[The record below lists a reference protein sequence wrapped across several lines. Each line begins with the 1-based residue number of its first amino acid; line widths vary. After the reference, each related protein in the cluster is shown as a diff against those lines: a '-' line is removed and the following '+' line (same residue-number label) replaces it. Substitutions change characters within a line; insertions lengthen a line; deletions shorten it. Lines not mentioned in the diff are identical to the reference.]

1 MEKREQAA
9 ASSACYCPA
18 LFLAAPASGQGKT
31 TITASLARLLHRNGK
46 TVRIFKFGPDYLDP
60 QILEKG
66 SKTPVV
72 QLDLWMA
79 GEEWCRQQLY
89 RAVAEYEA
97 DIILVEGAMGLF
109 DGTPSSADLAAKF
122 GIPVALIMDV
132 RAMAQTAAAI
142 AVGLRN
148 YRDDFDMI
156 GVIANKCGSNY
167 HAKLVGDA
175 LPDDL
180 PLLAAL
186 KRTDAI
192 QLPERHLGL
201 VQPSEQGED
210 FIEKCLEAGADLLE
224 EAGIMTH
231 IDNLKDIC
239 FQSQLIDTPR
249 CDALAGVTIAIAH
262 DEAFSFTYTANI
274 TLLKDMGASVCFFSP
289 IKDDSIPLQANA
301 LWLPG
306 GYPELHAKELS
317 ENTNMLTSIRSFHKE
332 GNHPILAE
340 CGGFL
345 YCMDTLIDL
354 DDNSWPMAALMPGM
368 GSMKNKIVVG
378 MQTAPLPEG
387 KVRAHAH
394 HRSKSS
400 GTPEPFSNGIRQR
413 SAYPGE
419 AVYRQGSLTATYL
432 HLFFPSNAE
441 AISRLFSG
449 KFLDAAEKEF

>member
-1 MEKREQAA
+1 MITKHEQAA
-9 ASSACYCPA
+9 ATLSSAACYCPS
-18 LFLAAPASGQGKT
+18 LFLSAPASGQGKT
-31 TITASLARLLHRNGK
+31 TITASLARLLHRRGK
-46 TVRIFKFGPDYLDP
+46 KVRIFKFGPDYLDP

-89 RAVAEYEA
+89 RAVSEYQA

-148 YRDDFDMI
+148 YRDDFDMV

-180 PLLAAL
+180 PLMAAL
-186 KRTDAI
+186 KRTDTI
-192 QLPERHLGL
+192 ELPERHLGL
-201 VQPSEQGED
+201 VQPSDYCDEQGDEI
-210 FIEKCLEAGADLLE
+210 FIEDRLEAGADLLE

-231 IDNLKDIC
+231 IDNLKDVC
-239 FQSQLIDTPR
+239 FQPQLIIDTPR
-249 CDALAGVTIAIAH
+249 CDALGGTTIAIAH
-262 DEAFSFTYTANI
+262 DDAFSFTYTANI
-274 TLLKDMGASVCFFSP
+274 TLLKDMGASICYFSP
-289 IKDDSIPLQANA
+289 VHDDSIPSKANA

-306 GYPELHAKELS
+306 GYPELHAKQLS
-317 ENTNMLTSIRSFHKE
+317 ENTNMLASLRRFHKE
-332 GNHPILAE
+332 GNPILAE

-345 YCMDTLIDL
+345 YCMETLIDL
-354 DDNSWPMAALMPGM
+354 DDNSWPMAALMPGE
-368 GSMKNKIVVG
+368 GTMKNKAG
-378 MQTAPLPEG
+378 
-387 KVRAHAH
+387 
-394 HRSKSS
+394 
-400 GTPEPFSNGIRQR
+400 
-413 SAYPGE
+413 
-419 AVYRQGSLTATYL
+419 
-432 HLFFPSNAE
+432 
-441 AISRLFSG
+441 
-449 KFLDAAEKEF
+449 

>member
-1 MEKREQAA
+1 MEKHEQATA
-9 ASSACYCPA
+9 ATATLSSACYCPA

-31 TITASLARLLHRNGK
+31 TITASLAHLLHRNGK
-46 TVRIFKFGPDYLDP
+46 AVRIFKFGPDYLDP

-79 GEEWCRQQLY
+79 GEEWCRQQLH

-148 YRDDFDMI
+148 YRDDFDMM

-175 LPDDL
+175 LPNDL

-186 KRTDAI
+186 KRTDDI
-192 QLPERHLGL
+192 KLPERHLGL
-201 VQPSEQGED
+201 VQPSDENANA
-210 FIEKCLEAGADLLE
+210 IEECLEAGADLLE
-224 EAGIMTH
+224 EEGIMAH
-231 IDNLKDIC
+231 IDNLEDIC
-239 FQSQLIDTPR
+239 FQYQPQLIDINTPR
-249 CDALAGVTIAIAH
+249 CDALAGKTIAIAH
-262 DEAFSFTYTANI
+262 DDAFSFTYTANI

-289 IKDDSIPLQANA
+289 MKDASIPSLANA

-332 GNHPILAE
+332 GNNPILAE

-354 DDNSWPMAALMPGM
+354 DDRSWSMAALMPGT
-368 GSMKNKIVVG
+368 GTMKNKAG
-378 MQTAPLPEG
+378 
-387 KVRAHAH
+387 
-394 HRSKSS
+394 
-400 GTPEPFSNGIRQR
+400 
-413 SAYPGE
+413 
-419 AVYRQGSLTATYL
+419 
-432 HLFFPSNAE
+432 
-441 AISRLFSG
+441 
-449 KFLDAAEKEF
+449 